1 MFNEKVILLNQER
14 EMLKGEM
21 EDVKIDNDP

>member
-14 EMLKGEM
+14 KMLKGEM